1 METMGEKGTPEKLE
15 NMDTDKDEM
24 DKVDKN
30 LELDTVV
37 EEVVINDPTMI
48 VDTTDK
54 KSKYKQSNTFAAKKT
69 VAQGMMDVA
78 LITANANQLR
88 YLLEYQKNTNT
99 FLLILTLIIV
109 SLSLQVAVGIGLVFK
124 GRFDI
129 KEKSK
134 SNIAHRINNYVVVG
148 VFLITIINV
157 FIASFSISTQPST
170 PS

>member
-1 METMGEKGTPEKLE
+1 METMDEKGSPEKLE
-15 NMDTDKDEM
+15 NLDTDKDEM

-30 LELDTVV
+30 VEMDTV
-37 EEVVINDPTMI
+37 EEVVIKDPTAI

-54 KSKYKQSNTFAAKKT
+54 KSQYKQSNTFAAKKT

-88 YLLEYQKNTNT
+88 YLLEYQKNSNT
-99 FLLILTLIIV
+99 FILILSLIII
-109 SLSLQVAVGIGLVFK
+109 SLSLQVAVGISLVFK

-129 KEKSK
+129 KGKSK
-134 SNIAHRINNYVVVG
+134 SNIAHKINNYVVVG

-157 FIASFSISTQPST
+157 FIASFSISVQPST
-170 PS
+170 PT